1 MCDLCIERRPILET
15 RRWIYILERQE
26 ELIFDHLAGQVKKMA
41 IAQIASQKD
50 VGVGPGPAL
59 PPPPPP
65 FCSGIFFSFAI
76 VCLMVLRSL
85 VLKYIFFNK
94 HC

>member
-26 ELIFDHLAGQVKKMA
+26 ELISDHLAGQVKKMA

-50 VGVGPGPAL
+50 VLKGSSRVPGVGTRDEP
-59 PPPPPP
+59 
-65 FCSGIFFSFAI
+65 
-76 VCLMVLRSL
+76 LRTSAWEATRDT
-85 VLKYIFFNK
+85 N
-94 HC
+94 